1 MWILLA
7 FGSAFFAGITAV
19 FADRKINCSVW
30 IVTIFFILAFFLK
43 HSEFQIQYLDTLEKN

>member
-7 FGSAFFAGITAV
+7 FGSAFFACITAV